1 MCQVRSQQIFFQV
14 SPFSL
19 IYILK
24 KTQRRRERER
34 VREGEGVRER
44 EYVRER
50 ERLRENKREKNDINY
65 NDR

>member
-1 MCQVRSQQIFFQV
+1 MCQVRSEQIFFQV

-34 VREGEGVRER
+34 GRKNDER
-44 EYVRER
+44 GRVCER
-50 ERLRENKREKNDINY
+50 ERVRENKREKNDINY